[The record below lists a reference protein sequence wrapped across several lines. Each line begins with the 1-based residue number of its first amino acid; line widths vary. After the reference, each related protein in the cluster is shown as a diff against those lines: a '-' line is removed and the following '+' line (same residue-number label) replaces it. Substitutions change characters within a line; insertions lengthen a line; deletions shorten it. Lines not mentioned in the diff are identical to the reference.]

1 MGSSEQILGME
12 PEKGR
17 WILVISGM
25 IINLCLGSIYSWS
38 IFVGPLLELFNDP
51 AGLNLS
57 VGRTEAL
64 MPFTVFLAVF
74 AIFMVLTGPYI
85 EKYGPRRITLIGGIL
100 TGLGW
105 FLASTVTQFGNP
117 VNMLYIMYG
126 VVGGAGV
133 GIAYGCPV
141 AVSARWFPDKRGTAV
156 GFTVLGFGFSAVFT
170 ANLADYLISSAGI
183 LNTFRFFGIGFL
195 IIIVLLAMP
204 LKFPPAGWA
213 PRGWTPPEPK
223 AGGLVHCEYR
233 REQMVKMPQ
242 FYGLWLCYTIGC
254 IAGLM
259 AISISKPVGT
269 EVVAVEAG
277 LATMLV
283 SFFAIF
289 NGFGRPIFGTLT
301 DKINPRNTAM
311 LSFVL
316 IAGASLLMYMAA
328 SVPVYIISFA
338 ILWGSLGGWLA
349 IGPTSTATFFGTQDY
364 ARCYGLVFTAYGAG
378 AIIGPRLAGYIRD
391 SSGSYMGV
399 FPYVVAVA
407 AVGFVIAFILMKP
420 PCAPEEDV
428 EVTRRRDLVQDE

>member
-1 MGSSEQILGME
+1 MSDVDSILGME
-12 PEKGR
+12 IEKGR
-17 WILVISGM
+17 WILVICGM

-38 IFVGPLLELFNDP
+38 IFVGPLLNLFNDP
-51 AGLNLS
+51 AGLNLG
-57 VGRTEAL
+57 VGATQVL

-85 EKYGPRRITLIGGIL
+85 EKYGPRKVTLVGGIL

-105 FLASTVTQFGNP
+105 FLASMVTQFSNP
-117 VNMLYIMYG
+117 VNMLYLMYG

-170 ANLADYLISSAGI
+170 ANIAGYLIASTGV
-183 LNTFRFFGIGFL
+183 LNTFRLFGIGFL
-195 IIIVLLAMP
+195 ILIVILSMP
-204 LKFPPAGWA
+204 LTFPPAGWT
-213 PRGWTPPEPK
+213 PRGWTPPAPK
-223 AGGLVHCEYR
+223 AGQHVTVEFKR
-233 REQMVKMPQ
+233 DQMVKSPQ

-269 EVVAVEAG
+269 EIVHVEAG
-277 LATMLV
+277 MATMLV

-311 LSFVL
+311 LSFIL
-316 IAGASLLMYMAA
+316 IAGACLIMWKAA
-328 SVPVYIISFA
+328 SVPMYVLSFA
-338 ILWGSLGGWLA
+338 VLWGCLGGWLA
-349 IGPTSTATFFGTQDY
+349 IGPTSTATFFGTADY
-364 ARCYGLVFTAYGAG
+364 ARNYGLVFTAYGAG
-378 AIIGPRLAGYIRD
+378 AIIGPRLAGMIKD
-391 SSGSYMGV
+391 STGSYQGV
-399 FPYVVAVA
+399 FPYIVVVAVI
-407 AVGFVIAFILMKP
+407 GFVIAFVLMRPPKP
-420 PCAPEEDV
+420 PE
-428 EVTRRRDLVQDE
+428 